1 MATASTYSAF
11 KAQSI
16 VSTVMCIVYI
26 YIYIRS
32 LASGRQIFL
41 IQLPFRSN
49 IALLY

>member
-26 YIYIRS
+26 YIYIY
-32 LASGRQIFL
+32 IFVL
-41 IQLPFRSN
+41 
-49 IALLY
+49 